1 MSACH
6 CGTNMTE
13 VAAVDAHDV
22 EDKES
27 DVTANDVEGRGERA
41 STEDQKPRGRNE
53 TASNETDK
61 THVNGLEH
69 KEKKGQNES
78 SGDVNGVSPK
88 EEDEEE
94 EEPETNEDQNISDVA
109 FKKEV
114 RWKTLAA
121 SLHFWYHF
129 FPQLHQRTHH
139 FFDC

>member
-1 MSACH
+1 M
-6 CGTNMTE
+6 
-13 VAAVDAHDV
+13 AAVDAHDV

-27 DVTANDVEGRGERA
+27 DVTANDVEGGGESA

-53 TASNETDK
+53 TASNETAA
-61 THVNGLEH
+61 HVNGLEH
-69 KEKKGQNES
+69 KEKKEQNES
-78 SGDVNGVSPK
+78 SGDVNGVSQK
-88 EEDEEE
+88 DEDEEE

-121 SLHFWYHF
+121 SLIFWYHF

>member
-53 TASNETDK
+53 TTSNETDK

-69 KEKKGQNES
+69 KEKKGRNES
-78 SGDVNGVSPK
+78 SGDVNGVSQK

>member
-1 MSACH
+1 M
-6 CGTNMTE
+6 
-13 VAAVDAHDV
+13 AAVDAHDV

-27 DVTANDVEGRGERA
+27 DVTANDVEGGGESA

-53 TASNETDK
+53 TASNETAA
-61 THVNGLEH
+61 HVNGLEH
-69 KEKKGQNES
+69 KEKKEQNES
-78 SGDVNGVSPK
+78 SGDVNGVSQK
-88 EEDEEE
+88 DEEEEE

-121 SLHFWYHF
+121 SLIFWYHF